1 MQVPTCIVS
10 NTLKIFISRESRPR
24 SICDLPEK
32 DHHQS
37 HGIVVVVGGQVEVD
51 LCQAEA
57 IKANY
62 SGALLIVPGVA
73 GIYDDDLH
81 ERNPDDDEERS
92 SK

>member
-1 MQVPTCIVS
+1 MI
-10 NTLKIFISRESRPR
+10 
-24 SICDLPEK
+24 
-32 DHHQS
+32 
-37 HGIVVVVGGQVEVD
+37 VVGGQVEVD